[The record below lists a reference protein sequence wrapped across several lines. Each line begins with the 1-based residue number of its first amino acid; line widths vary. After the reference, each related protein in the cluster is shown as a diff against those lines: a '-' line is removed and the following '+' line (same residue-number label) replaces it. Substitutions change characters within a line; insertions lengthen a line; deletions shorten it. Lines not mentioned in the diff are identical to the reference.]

1 VTLSFL
7 IAANLVLLTRLFCLF
22 KDEPARPWAWIWK
35 CLVETI
41 VLLACFDFSSA
52 LAGALGIAVLANL
65 IGAKTERG
73 PRRRNLYRLLIG
85 FVELAAFS
93 LFFSSAA
100 GIQFHFGWYEL
111 GPRLSEWT
119 TFAPLITSLANSR
132 MQLFL
137 FGLLLS
143 ANEANLI
150 IRTVFDWLDLKPRA
164 QAEGKGVLEGKN
176 VVDVGEFNRGRVIGL
191 LERVLLYG
199 FILQGQYGA
208 IGFVMAAKAF
218 TRFKAL
224 DDRSFAEYVLIGTLL
239 SGGLALLFGLLVVR
253 GLAR

>member
-7 IAANLVLLTRLFCLF
+7 IAANLILLTRLFCLF
-22 KDEPARPWAWIWK
+22 KDEPARPSAWVWK
-35 CLVETI
+35 SVVETA
-41 VLLACFDFSSA
+41 VLLVCFDFSSA
-52 LAGALGIAVLANL
+52 LAGALGLAALANL
-65 IGAKTERG
+65 TGAKTERR

-85 FVELAAFS
+85 FVELTGFS

-111 GPRLSEWT
+111 GLRLSEWT
-119 TFAPLITSLANSR
+119 TFAPLLTGLAGSGT
-132 MQLFL
+132 QLFL

-150 IRTVFDWLDLKPRA
+150 IRTIFDWLDLKPRA
-164 QAEGKGVLEGKN
+164 QADGKGVVEGKSA
-176 VVDVGEFNRGRVIGL
+176 VDVGEFNRGRVIGL

>member
-1 VTLSFL
+1 V
-7 IAANLVLLTRLFCLF
+7 
-22 KDEPARPWAWIWK
+22 
-35 CLVETI
+35 VETG
-41 VLLACFDFSSA
+41 VLLACFDFSPA
-52 LAGALGIAVLANL
+52 LAGALGLAALANL
-65 IGAKTERG
+65 VGAKAERR
-73 PRRRNLYRLLIG
+73 PRRRNLNRLLLG
-85 FVELAAFS
+85 LAELAGFS
-93 LFFSSAA
+93 LFFAPAA
-100 GIQFHFGWYEL
+100 EIQFHFGWHEL

-119 TFAPLITSLANSR
+119 TFAPLLTGLGDAR
-132 MQLFL
+132 VQLFL
-137 FGLLLS
+137 LGLLLS

-164 QAEGKGVLEGKN
+164 QAEGKGVLEGKST
-176 VVDVGEFNRGRVIGL
+176 VDVGEFNRGRAIGL

-239 SGGLALLFGLLVVR
+239 SGGLALLFGMLVAN
-253 GLAR
+253 GMAR

>member
-1 VTLSFL
+1 MTLSFL

-22 KDEPARPWAWIWK
+22 KDEPLPRRAWFWK
-35 CLVETI
+35 TTI
-41 VLLACFDFSSA
+41 EAGALLTCFVYSHA
-52 LAGALGIAVLANL
+52 LAGALALVTLANL
-65 IGAKTERG
+65 VGARAERRA
-73 PRRRNLYRLLIG
+73 RRRNLNRLLIG
-85 FVELAAFS
+85 LAELAGLS
-93 LFFSSAA
+93 LLFAPA
-100 GIQFHFGWYEL
+100 TGIEFRPGWFEL
-111 GPRLSEWT
+111 GWRLSEWT
-119 TFAPLITSLANSR
+119 TLAPLLNGLAGLGV
-132 MQLFL
+132 QLFL

-164 QAEGKGVLEGKN
+164 PSDGKGMLESRG

-191 LERVLLYG
+191 LERVLLYS

-239 SGGLALLFGLLVVR
+239 SGGLALLFGMLVVG
-253 GLAR
+253 GLGR